1 MIPISPLVFLAIIL
15 AVGGTGFGVGY
26 KTKATIIQAEKTAVL
41 EAEREELLR
50 VKAINVN
57 LQTALTF
64 KEQEVKVVYKTVTKK
79 IPFYVTK
86 IQKIDSNCNLS
97 TGNKRLLNE
106 LIDSVPGTSSEP
118 TSSDREPSDI
128 RAIDT
133 INYLS
138 NTIRDYKLAQASC
151 NTLIDWHRNVNNHD

>member
-1 MIPISPLVFLAIIL
+1 MIPISPLVLLAIIL
-15 AVGGTGFGVGY
+15 AIGGTGFGVGY
-26 KTKATIIQAEKTAVL
+26 KTKATIVQAEKTAIL
-41 EAEREELLR
+41 ETERKELLR
-50 VKAINVN
+50 TKAINVK

-64 KEQEVKVVYKTVTKK
+64 KEQTVKVVYKTVTKE

-97 TGNKRLLNE
+97 IGNKRLLHK
-106 LIDSVPGTSSEP
+106 LIDPVSRTSSEP

-138 NTIRDYKLAQASC
+138 NTIRDYKLAQARC